1 MNLIDQAKA
10 DIEQITS
17 NLNEF
22 AVEIIFTSPTEQ
34 TATIS
39 GLHTKI
45 HLGVD
50 TDGLAVN
57 SKKAHISFSEKFL
70 TDASYPVRNSSG
82 EVNLRN
88 HRVSVKDSTGIL
100 KNYTV
105 KEIFPDETIGLIT
118 CMLDDFE

>member
-57 SKKAHISFSEKFL
+57 SKKSHISFSEKFL
-70 TDASYPVRNSSG
+70 IDASYPVRNSSG

-88 HRVSVKDSTGIL
+88 HRVAVKDSPGNL